1 MSFLVSKRSFWPAI
15 IFGLVLALTS
25 TFVSLSHP
33 AQLVSSGRGAATNL
47 SVPAT
52 TAEQRISD
60 SYGRLPLSFEIN
72 YGQADPQ
79 VKFLARG
86 PGYDLFLTP
95 TGMTLSLR
103 QPQSTRVST
112 SGEAES
118 VQSR

>member
-15 IFGLVLALTS
+15 IFGLAVTLTG

-33 AQLVSSGRGAATNL
+33 AQSVSSGRAAATNL

-72 YGQADPQ
+72 EGQADPQ
-79 VKFLARG
+79 VKFLSHG
-86 PGYDLFLTP
+86 PR
-95 TGMTLSLR
+95 SEER
-103 QPQSTRVST
+103 RV
-112 SGEAES
+112 GKECR
-118 VQSR
+118 SRWSPYH